1 MWRTAVFSVL
11 LAATGIGM
19 VAVGRMAP
27 ASPSGGT
34 PPTTLLSAASPISTT
49 TTEAAAAPEAP
60 ATTTTSDPSLR
71 PTPPPAVHQ
80 SWSWDDLA
88 ACESSNRWTV
98 TRGVYQGG
106 LQFDARTWDAF
117 APALGYPADAHLATR
132 DQQIAV
138 AERVLTAQG
147 AMAWPTC
154 APRVGMTRQVA
165 NPADLPPAGPP
176 DDVAD

>member
-11 LAATGIGM
+11 LAATGVGM

-27 ASPSGGT
+27 AAPART
-34 PPTTLLSAASPISTT
+34 PRSTTLLRVTPSTSTT
-49 TTEAAAAPEAP
+49 TTTAMGGANPEVTS
-60 ATTTTSDPSLR
+60 TTTDPTLR
-71 PTPPPAVHQ
+71 PTPKPAVLQ
-80 SWSWDDLA
+80 SWSWDELA

-117 APALGYPADAHLATR
+117 APAMGYPADAHLATR
-132 DQQIAV
+132 EQQIAV
-138 AERVLTAQG
+138 AERVFIAQG